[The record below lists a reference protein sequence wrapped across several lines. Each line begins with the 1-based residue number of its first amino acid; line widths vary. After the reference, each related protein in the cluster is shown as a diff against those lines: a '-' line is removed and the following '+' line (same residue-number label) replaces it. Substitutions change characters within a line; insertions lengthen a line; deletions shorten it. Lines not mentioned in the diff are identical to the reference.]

1 MNFSILT
8 AAATAAAKAPAPKAA
23 ATPSDPLGD
32 LRHYWDVSVAW
43 VNSHWLQIGIAIGAA
58 LLIYFVLSMI
68 RTFALKHAQSAEG
81 ELTLTHI
88 AGRVIH
94 KTKSSVIAIVAIRM
108 VAGYAQPPAA
118 ILQIIQFVFT
128 VAVVLQVAIWVRE
141 IILGLIGR
149 RAAEGHNETLSNAMG
164 IIRLLISVALFAIA
178 TIVILDNM
186 GVNVTG
192 LIAGLGIGGI
202 AIGLAAQGIFSDL
215 FASLSIIFDRP
226 FRVGETI
233 RYDTST
239 ATVER
244 IGLKS
249 TRLRSVNGELLV
261 ISNTNLLAKEITN
274 FAHLHRRRVTFT
286 ISVIYQTTPQMLRDL
301 PALLEEQVTA
311 AGHEFIRSSFVT
323 FGPSSLDFELLFDVF
338 TEQFEEVV
346 AARTDVGIRLFEALA
361 EAGYEF
367 AYPTQTTFTAAPDG
381 TMIMPYPE
389 SRSPR
394 PAPQRRPSPADVT
407 APCAKPLGL
416 VQCRRTGLER
426 APNQR
431 TGDDEWPRSRRRNCR
446 PGSVKPSA
454 RRSGC
459 WSTRI

>member
-1 MNFSILT
+1 MTLSLLT
-8 AAATAAAKAPAPKAA
+8 AAKAAPAKPIAETAAPPG
-23 ATPSDPLGD
+23 DPLAD
-32 LRHYWDVSVAW
+32 LQHYWDVSVAW
-43 VNSHWLQIGIAIGAA
+43 VNSHWLQIGIAVGAG
-58 LLIYFVLSMI
+58 LLIYFVLSMA
-68 RTFALKHAQSAEG
+68 RRFALKYAQSAEG
-81 ELTLTHI
+81 DLTLTHI

-94 KTKSSVIAIVAIRM
+94 KTKSAVIAIIAVRM

-178 TIVILDNM
+178 IIVILDNM

-233 RYDTST
+233 KYDTST

-261 ISNTNLLAKEITN
+261 ISNTNLLGKEITN

-301 PALLEEQVTA
+301 PALLEEQVKA
-311 AGHEFIRSSFVT
+311 AGHEFIRSSFLT

-361 EAGYEF
+361 AAGYEF

-389 SRSPR
+389 SPKPKAS
-394 PAPQRRPSPADVT
+394 AAK
-407 APCAKPLGL
+407 AAKPG
-416 VQCRRTGLER
+416 
-426 APNQR
+426 
-431 TGDDEWPRSRRRNCR
+431 
-446 PGSVKPSA
+446 
-454 RRSGC
+454 
-459 WSTRI
+459 

>member
-1 MNFSILT
+1 VTFSLL
-8 AAATAAAKAPAPKAA
+8 AAATTAAPKAA
-23 ATPSDPLGD
+23 PAKTVATNPIED
-32 LRHYWDVSVAW
+32 LQRYWDMSVAW
-43 VNSHWLQIGIAIGAA
+43 VNGHWLQIGIAIGAGLA
-58 LLIYFVLSMI
+58 IYFILSML
-68 RTFALKHAQSAEG
+68 RRFALKYAQSAEG
-81 ELTLTHI
+81 DMSLTHI

-94 KTKSSVIAIVAIRM
+94 KTKSAVLAIIAIRL
-108 VAGYAQPPAA
+108 VAGYAQPPAV
-118 ILQIIQFVFT
+118 IMQIIQLVFT

-141 IILGLIGR
+141 IVLGLIQR

-178 TIVILDNM
+178 GIVILDNM

-192 LIAGLGIGGI
+192 LVAGLGIGGI

-233 RYDTST
+233 KYDMST

-274 FAHLHRRRVTFT
+274 FAHLHRRRVTFM
-286 ISVIYQTTPQMLRDL
+286 IGVVYQTTPAMLRDL
-301 PALLEEQVTA
+301 PALLEEQVKTA
-311 AGHEFIRSSFVT
+311 GQEFIRSSFVT

-338 TEQFEEVV
+338 SDDYDVV
-346 AARTDVGIRLFEALA
+346 TAARTDVAIRLFEAMA
-361 EAGYEF
+361 GAGYEF

-381 TMIMPYPE
+381 TMILPYAE
-389 SRSPR
+389 S
-394 PAPQRRPSPADVT
+394 VT
-407 APCAKPLGL
+407 MKTPKP
-416 VQCRRTGLER
+416 
-426 APNQR
+426 
-431 TGDDEWPRSRRRNCR
+431 
-446 PGSVKPSA
+446 VK
-454 RRSGC
+454 
-459 WSTRI
+459 T

>member
-1 MNFSILT
+1 MTFSLL
-8 AAATAAAKAPAPKAA
+8 AAATTAAPKTAPAKAA
-23 ATPSDPLGD
+23 ATNPLED
-32 LRHYWDVSVAW
+32 LQRYWDMSIAW
-43 VNSHWLQIGIAIGAA
+43 VNSHWLQIGIAIGAGLA
-58 LLIYFVLSMI
+58 IYFILSMV

-81 ELTLTHI
+81 EMTLTHI

-94 KTKSSVIAIVAIRM
+94 KTKSTVLAIIAIRM
-108 VAGYAQPPAA
+108 VAGYAQPPAV
-118 ILQIIQFVFT
+118 IMQIIQFVFT

-141 IILGLIGR
+141 IVLGLIQR
-149 RAAEGHNETLSNAMG
+149 RAAEGNNETLSNAMG

-178 TIVILDNM
+178 IIVILDNM

-233 RYDTST
+233 KYDTST

-286 ISVIYQTTPQMLRDL
+286 IGVIYQTTPEMLRDL

-311 AGHEFIRSSFVT
+311 AGQEFIRSSFLT

-338 TEQFEEVV
+338 SDDFEKVT
-346 AARTDVGIRLFEALA
+346 AARTDVAIRLFEAMTR
-361 EAGYEF
+361 AGYQF

-381 TMIMPYPE
+381 TMIMPYAE
-389 SRSPR
+389 SPK
-394 PAPQRRPSPADVT
+394 PKAAG
-407 APCAKPLGL
+407 AKIAKPG
-416 VQCRRTGLER
+416 
-426 APNQR
+426 
-431 TGDDEWPRSRRRNCR
+431 
-446 PGSVKPSA
+446 
-454 RRSGC
+454 
-459 WSTRI
+459 

>member
-1 MNFSILT
+1 MTLSLLT
-8 AAATAAAKAPAPKAA
+8 AAKAAPAKPVAETAAPPG
-23 ATPSDPLGD
+23 DPLAD
-32 LRHYWDVSVAW
+32 LQHYWDVSVAW
-43 VNSHWLQIGIAIGAA
+43 VNSHWLQIGIAVGAG
-58 LLIYFVLSMI
+58 LLIYFVLSMA
-68 RTFALKHAQSAEG
+68 RRFALKYAQSAEG
-81 ELTLTHI
+81 DLTLTHI

-94 KTKSSVIAIVAIRM
+94 KTKSAVIAIIAVRM

-178 TIVILDNM
+178 IIVILDNM

-233 RYDTST
+233 KYDTST

-261 ISNTNLLAKEITN
+261 ISNTNLLGKEITN

-301 PALLEEQVTA
+301 PALLEEQVKA
-311 AGHEFIRSSFVT
+311 AGHEFIRSSFLT

-338 TEQFEEVV
+338 TEQFEAVV

-361 EAGYEF
+361 AAGYEF

-389 SRSPR
+389 SPKPKAS
-394 PAPQRRPSPADVT
+394 AAK
-407 APCAKPLGL
+407 AAKPG
-416 VQCRRTGLER
+416 
-426 APNQR
+426 
-431 TGDDEWPRSRRRNCR
+431 
-446 PGSVKPSA
+446 
-454 RRSGC
+454 
-459 WSTRI
+459 

>member
-1 MNFSILT
+1 MTFSLL
-8 AAATAAAKAPAPKAA
+8 AAATTAAPKAA
-23 ATPSDPLGD
+23 PAKTVATNPIED
-32 LRHYWDVSVAW
+32 LQRYWDMSVAW
-43 VNSHWLQIGIAIGAA
+43 VNGHWLQIGIAIGAGLA
-58 LLIYFVLSMI
+58 IYFILSML
-68 RTFALKHAQSAEG
+68 RRFALKYAQSAEG
-81 ELTLTHI
+81 DMSLTHI

-94 KTKSSVIAIVAIRM
+94 KTKSAVLAIIAIRL
-108 VAGYAQPPAA
+108 VAGYAQPPAVIMQ
-118 ILQIIQFVFT
+118 ILQLVFT

-141 IILGLIGR
+141 IVLGLIQR

-178 TIVILDNM
+178 GIVILDNM

-192 LIAGLGIGGI
+192 LVAGLGIGGI

-233 RYDTST
+233 KYDMST

-274 FAHLHRRRVTFT
+274 FAHLHRRRVTFM
-286 ISVIYQTTPQMLRDL
+286 IGVVYQTTPAMLRDL
-301 PALLEEQVTA
+301 PALLEEQVKTA
-311 AGHEFIRSSFVT
+311 GQEFIRSSFVT

-338 TEQFEEVV
+338 SDDYDVV
-346 AARTDVGIRLFEALA
+346 TAARTDVAIRLFEAMA
-361 EAGYEF
+361 GAGYEF

-381 TMIMPYPE
+381 TMILPYAE
-389 SRSPR
+389 S
-394 PAPQRRPSPADVT
+394 VT
-407 APCAKPLGL
+407 MKTPKP
-416 VQCRRTGLER
+416 
-426 APNQR
+426 
-431 TGDDEWPRSRRRNCR
+431 
-446 PGSVKPSA
+446 VK
-454 RRSGC
+454 
-459 WSTRI
+459 T

>member
-1 MNFSILT
+1 VTFSLL
-8 AAATAAAKAPAPKAA
+8 AAATTAAPKAA
-23 ATPSDPLGD
+23 PAKTVATNPIED
-32 LRHYWDVSVAW
+32 LQRYWDMSVAW
-43 VNSHWLQIGIAIGAA
+43 VNGHWLQIGIAIGAGLA
-58 LLIYFVLSMI
+58 IYFILSML
-68 RTFALKHAQSAEG
+68 RRFALKYAQSAEG
-81 ELTLTHI
+81 DMSLTHI

-94 KTKSSVIAIVAIRM
+94 KTKSAVLAIIAIRL
-108 VAGYAQPPAA
+108 VAGYAQPPAV
-118 ILQIIQFVFT
+118 IMQIVQLVFT

-141 IILGLIGR
+141 IVLGLIQR

-178 TIVILDNM
+178 GIVILDNM

-192 LIAGLGIGGI
+192 LVAGLGIGGI

-233 RYDTST
+233 KYDMST

-274 FAHLHRRRVTFT
+274 FAHLHRRRVTFM
-286 ISVIYQTTPQMLRDL
+286 IGVVYQTTPAMLRDL
-301 PALLEEQVTA
+301 PALLEEQVKTA
-311 AGHEFIRSSFVT
+311 GQEFIRSSFVT

-338 TEQFEEVV
+338 SDDYDVV
-346 AARTDVGIRLFEALA
+346 TAARTDVAIRLFEAMA
-361 EAGYEF
+361 GAGYEF

-381 TMIMPYPE
+381 TMILPYAE
-389 SRSPR
+389 S
-394 PAPQRRPSPADVT
+394 VT
-407 APCAKPLGL
+407 MKTPKP
-416 VQCRRTGLER
+416 
-426 APNQR
+426 
-431 TGDDEWPRSRRRNCR
+431 
-446 PGSVKPSA
+446 VKS
-454 RRSGC
+454 
-459 WSTRI
+459 